1 MKFESSLTS
10 AISRSGLPLV
20 VCSSFYNV
28 QCQRMS
34 TKAEK
39 FHQTIC
45 VYIHYIRMRTDV
57 KSERGWVDK
66 FKSHGCDVEHRFGER
81 IGVFLY
87 HACRGY
93 DPKPVHNKGPPK
105 SLSVEDSFRNCTTL
119 KQVEV
124 WL

>member
-1 MKFESSLTS
+1 MLT
-10 AISRSGLPLV
+10 
-20 VCSSFYNV
+20 FT
-28 QCQRMS
+28 
-34 TKAEK
+34 TKELG
-39 FHQTIC
+39 
-45 VYIHYIRMRTDV
+45 TDV

-66 FKSHGCDVEHRFGER
+66 FESHGCDVEHRFGER

-124 WL
+124 WLWFVDFHFWVPDPKCG